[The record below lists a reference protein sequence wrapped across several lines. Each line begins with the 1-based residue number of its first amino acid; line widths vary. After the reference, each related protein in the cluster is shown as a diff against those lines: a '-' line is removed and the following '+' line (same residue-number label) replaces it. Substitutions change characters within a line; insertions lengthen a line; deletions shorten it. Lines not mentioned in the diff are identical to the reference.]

1 MSSDGIDGTQVWD
14 ITFYVLFRCVEFG
27 LVYQLKFQI
36 GFGISESRFE
46 KFQVQRRVFE
56 IHWHAHGT
64 SGLKTEGNH
73 SVIEMTREPR
83 TKPLDGSTVKR
94 GKVRARKERE
104 KKERD

>member
-46 KFQVQRRVFE
+46 KFQV
-56 IHWHAHGT
+56 
-64 SGLKTEGNH
+64 
-73 SVIEMTREPR
+73 
-83 TKPLDGSTVKR
+83 
-94 GKVRARKERE
+94 
-104 KKERD
+104 